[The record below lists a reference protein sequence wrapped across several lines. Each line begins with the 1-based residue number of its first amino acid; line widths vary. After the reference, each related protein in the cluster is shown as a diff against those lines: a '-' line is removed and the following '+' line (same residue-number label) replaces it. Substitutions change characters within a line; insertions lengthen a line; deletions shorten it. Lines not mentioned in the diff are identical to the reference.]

1 MMSFAEELKKATAVA
16 NRRDVVNLLA
26 KCPNGLRKREI
37 SSYTGIWVG
46 DLAGVMAD
54 LEKDGVVTSR
64 LVNDFANM
72 DTHYVYTLAK

>member
-1 MMSFAEELKKATAVA
+1 MSFEVEMKKAIAVA

-26 KCPNGLRKREI
+26 KYPNGLRKRMI

-46 DLAGVMAD
+46 DLVGVMAD

-64 LVNDFANM
+64 LVTDFANM
-72 DTHYVYTLAK
+72 ESYDVYTLKK

>member
-1 MMSFAEELKKATAVA
+1 MTFAEELKRAAAVA

-26 KCPNGLRKREI
+26 KYPNGLRKRMI

-46 DLAGVMAD
+46 DLAGVMTD
-54 LEKDGVVTSR
+54 LEKDGIVTSR

>member
-26 KCPNGLRKREI
+26 KHPNGLRKRMI

-46 DLAGVMAD
+46 DLVEVMAD

-64 LVNDFANM
+64 MVTDFANM
-72 DTHYVYTLAK
+72 ESYDVYTLKK